1 MSLLEPSARLARP
14 RRIGTLTGYALFHLN
29 MMFSS
34 IEESERPAVIA
45 RCYDPLLDLA
55 ETGLKIAVEA
65 TGLTLEIIESL
76 RPDWTARLRRLVA
89 EGRIEFVG
97 SGYAQAIGPLMP
109 HQAVAKNLA
118 LGLQTC
124 RRLIGVAP
132 RVALVN
138 EQAWSGG
145 LVPLYRAA
153 GYRAVVMDW
162 DDCAAHHPEWNR
174 HWRYHPQKALGAD
187 GSEIDLLWSNTI
199 AFQKLQRLAHGDIAL
214 EDYADF
220 VLGHRGPVDRV
231 LALYTNDAECFGY
244 RPPRFGTE
252 DPVSEGEWGA
262 VRAALQALAARG
274 VTLAHPSEA
283 LGAAQGANAG
293 NVLRLEAAANPVPV
307 KKQPKYNITRWAS
320 SGRDDLAVNT
330 ACHRIFRDLAAR
342 DANDAEWRDLL
353 RLWSSDFRTHITEPR
368 WRAFRAE
375 LDAKSGEPRAPS
387 SATPTPSPSPQGGGE
402 RGRCVSPPPPCGE
415 GSAVRVTP
423 PPAATPPH
431 IERGERLIYVETQ
444 ALRVAFDMRRGLAV
458 TAMGRLNERALI
470 GGLQH
475 GEMDDIALSADWYT
489 GNFVF
494 EGPGEPKITD
504 LERCAPEIAL
514 DPATGRV
521 TLTAAHE
528 TPLGRVTKIIAVPP
542 DAARIEIAQT
552 FDWPAWGKGSLRLGH
567 VTLKPDAFDTARLA
581 YRTHNGGAA
590 EETFPL
596 DGETVDLGRAVSFLI
611 SCRAG
616 IGMTEGRLQIDDGA
630 NAVRL
635 EADLATAA
643 VIGLVE
649 HRVIHGQ
656 TFCRMML
663 SALEMDETRRPDTP
677 SPPRTVR
684 YAIALDR
691 VNGC

>member
-1 MSLLEPSARLARP
+1 MTLIEPLSRP
-14 RRIGTLTGYALFHLN
+14 IRQRRIGTLTGYALFHLN

-34 IEESERPAVIA
+34 IEESERPKVIQ

-65 TGLTLEIIESL
+65 TGLTLEIVDSL
-76 RPDWTARLRRLVA
+76 RPDWIARLRALIA
-89 EGRIEFVG
+89 EGRVEFVG

-109 HQAVAKNLA
+109 HPAVAKNLD
-118 LGLQTC
+118 LGLAVYD
-124 RRLIGVAP
+124 RLLGVRP
-132 RVALVN
+132 RIALVN

-145 LVPLYRAA
+145 LVPLYRSA
-153 GYRAVVMDW
+153 GFTALVMDW

-174 HWRYHPQKALGAD
+174 HWRYHPQIARGAD
-187 GSEIDLLWSNTI
+187 GGQIALLWSNTI
-199 AFQKLQRLAHGDIAL
+199 AFQKLQRLAHGDIGL
-214 EDYADF
+214 DDYADF

-262 VRAALQALAARG
+262 VRAALQTLAGRG

-283 LGAAQGANAG
+283 LEAARGGNAG
-293 NVLRLEAAANPVPV
+293 NLLTLEAPNNPVPV

-330 ACHRIFRDLAAR
+330 ACHQLYRAITASRAGDDAA
-342 DANDAEWRDLL
+342 WRTLL
-353 RLWSSDFRTHITEPR
+353 HLWSSDYRTHITESR
-368 WRAFRAE
+368 WTKFRTE
-375 LDAKSGEPRAPS
+375 LDAALKSF
-387 SATPTPSPSPQGGGE
+387 
-402 RGRCVSPPPPCGE
+402 PPPPFTRVVAAKPTE
-415 GSAVRVTP
+415 GGNAKHRPMPTV
-423 PPAATPPH
+423 
-431 IERGERLIYVETQ
+431 ERGERLIFIET
-444 ALRVAFDMRRGLAV
+444 AELRVAFDMRRGLAI
-458 TAMGRLNERALI
+458 TAMGRPNARALI
-470 GGLQH
+470 GGLAH

-504 LERCAPEIAL
+504 LDRCTPDVAIDA
-514 DPATGRV
+514 ATGTV
-521 TLTAAHE
+521 TLTASFD
-528 TPLGRVTKIIAVPP
+528 TPLGKVDKIVRVPV
-542 DAARIEIAQT
+542 DAPRIEIEQT
-552 FDWPAWGKGSLRLGH
+552 FHWPGWGKGSLRLGH
-567 VTLKPDAFDTARLA
+567 VTLKPDAFDTAALR
-581 YRTHNGGAA
+581 YRTHNGGAV
-590 EETFPL
+590 EEVFPL
-596 DGETVDLGRAVSFLI
+596 ADSKVDLGQAVSFLI

-616 IGMTEGRLQIDDGA
+616 AGMTEGTLQVDDGA

-649 HRVIHGQ
+649 HRVLHGQ
-656 TFCRMML
+656 TFCRIML
-663 SALEMDETRRPDTP
+663 SALEMDETRKAPRDA
-677 SPPRTVR
+677 SPPRTIR

-691 VNGC
+691 VNAC

>member
-1 MSLLEPSARLARP
+1 MSLIEPLSRP
-14 RRIGTLTGYALFHLN
+14 IRQRRIGMLTGYALFHLN

-34 IEESERPAVIA
+34 IEEDERPKVIQ

-65 TGLTLEIIESL
+65 TGLTLEIIEAL
-76 RPDWTARLRRLVA
+76 RPDWIARLRALIA
-89 EGRIEFVG
+89 EGRVEFVG

-109 HQAVAKNLA
+109 HRAVSKNLE
-118 LGLQTC
+118 LGLKAYQ
-124 RRLIGVAP
+124 RLLGVRP
-132 RVALVN
+132 RIALVN

-145 LVPLYRAA
+145 LVPLYREA
-153 GYRAVVMDW
+153 GFTALVMDW

-174 HWRYHPQKALGAD
+174 HWRYHPQIARGAD

-199 AFQKLQRLAHGDIAL
+199 AFQKLQRLAHGDIGL
-214 EDYADF
+214 DDYADF

-262 VRAALQALAARG
+262 VRAALQTLVARG

-283 LGAAQGANAG
+283 LSAAPGGNAG
-293 NVLRLEAAANPVPV
+293 NLLTLEAPNNPVPV
-307 KKQPKYNITRWAS
+307 KKQPKYNITRWSS

-330 ACHRIFRDLAAR
+330 ACHQIYRSLVATN
-342 DANDAEWRDLL
+342 ANDDAWRTLL
-353 RLWSSDFRTHITEPR
+353 HLWSSDYRTHITQTR
-368 WRAFRAE
+368 WATLRAE
-375 LDAKSGEPRAPS
+375 LDAASSQLALPAQADTRPREHDSETRVAPIV
-387 SATPTPSPSPQGGGE
+387 E
-402 RGRCVSPPPPCGE
+402 
-415 GSAVRVTP
+415 
-423 PPAATPPH
+423 H
-431 IERGERLIYVETQ
+431 GERLIFIET
-444 ALRVAFDMRRGLAV
+444 AELRVAFDKRRGLAI
-458 TAMGRLNERALI
+458 TAMGRPNARALI
-470 GGLQH
+470 GGLAH
-475 GEMDDIALSADWYT
+475 GEIDDIALSADWYT

-504 LERCAPEIAL
+504 LERCAPTISIS
-514 DPATGRV
+514 DATGAV
-521 TLTAAHE
+521 TLTARHE
-528 TPLGRVTKIIAVPP
+528 TPLGPVDKVVRISGSAPRVE
-542 DAARIEIAQT
+542 IEQT
-552 FDWPAWGKGSLRLGH
+552 FHWPSWGKGSLRLGH
-567 VTLKPDAFDTARLA
+567 VTLKPDAFDTAELR
-581 YRTHNGGAA
+581 YRTHNGGAV
-590 EETFPL
+590 EEVFPVG
-596 DGETVDLGRAVSFLI
+596 DTKIDLGAAVSFLI

-616 IGMTEGRLQIDDGA
+616 IGMTEGLLQLDDGD

-649 HRVIHGQ
+649 HRVLHGQ

-663 SALEMDETRRPDTP
+663 SALEMDETRKPSHEP
-677 SPPRTVR
+677 SPLRTVR

-691 VNGC
+691 VNAC

>member
-1 MSLLEPSARLARP
+1 MTLIEPLSRP
-14 RRIGTLTGYALFHLN
+14 VRQRRIGTLTGYALFHLN

-34 IEESERPAVIA
+34 IEEDERPAVIQ

-65 TGLTLEIIESL
+65 TGLTLEIIDAL

-89 EGRIEFVG
+89 DGRVEFVG

-109 HQAVAKNLA
+109 HQAVSKNLA
-118 LGLQTC
+118 LGLKAYE
-124 RRLIGVAP
+124 RLIGVRP
-132 RVALVN
+132 RIALVN

-153 GYRAVVMDW
+153 GFTALVMDW

-174 HWRYHPQKALGAD
+174 HWRYHPQIAAGVE
-187 GSEIDLLWSNTI
+187 GSEIALLWSNTI
-199 AFQKLQRLAHGDIAL
+199 AFQKLQRLAHRDIAL
-214 EDYADF
+214 DDYADY

-252 DPVSEGEWGA
+252 DPVSDGEWGA
-262 VRAALQALAARG
+262 VRAALQTLVARG

-283 LGAAQGANAG
+283 LQAARGGNAG
-293 NVLRLEAAANPVPV
+293 NLLTLEAPNNPVPV

-330 ACHRIFRDLAAR
+330 ACHQILRALLAR
-342 DANDAEWRDLL
+342 DASDDDWRALL
-353 RLWSSDFRTHITEPR
+353 RLWSSDYRTHITEKR
-368 WRAFRAE
+368 WTAFRAE
-375 LDAKSGEPRAPS
+375 LAAALDRLPPHPAAPS
-387 SATPTPSPSPQGGGE
+387 PNDGE
-402 RGRCVSPPPPCGE
+402 RPF
-415 GSAVRVTP
+415 TP
-423 PPAATPPH
+423 PR
-431 IERGERLIYVETQ
+431 IERGERMIYVETA
-444 ALRVAFDMRRGLAV
+444 ALRVAFDMRRGLAIA
-458 TAMGRLNERALI
+458 AMGGVDARALI

-475 GEMDDIALSADWYT
+475 GEIDDIALSADWYT

-494 EGPGEPKITD
+494 EGPGEPKVTD
-504 LERCAPEIAL
+504 LERCEPDIAI
-514 DPATGRV
+514 DEATGIV
-521 TLTAAHE
+521 TLTARHE
-528 TPLGRVTKIIAVPP
+528 TPLGPVDKTIRIPP
-542 DAARIEIAQT
+542 SDARLEIAQT
-552 FDWPAWGKGSLRLGH
+552 FNWPDWGKGSLRLAH
-567 VTLKPDAFDTARLA
+567 VTLKPDAFDAAQLR
-581 YRTHNGGAA
+581 YRTRNGGAA
-590 EETFPL
+590 DEVFPL
-596 DGETVDLGRAVSFLI
+596 ADTEVDHGAAVSFLI

-616 IGMTEGRLQIDDGA
+616 AGMTDGWLQLDDGV

-635 EADLATAA
+635 EADLAAAA

-649 HRVIHGQ
+649 HSVIHGQ

-663 SALEMDETRRPDTP
+663 SALEMDETRKPARGP

>member
-1 MSLLEPSARLARP
+1 MTLIEPLSRP
-14 RRIGTLTGYALFHLN
+14 IRQRRIATLTGYALFHLN

-34 IEESERPAVIA
+34 IEVDERPKVVQ

-65 TGLTLEIIESL
+65 TGLTLEIIENL
-76 RPDWTARLRRLVA
+76 RPDWIARLRTLIA

-109 HQAVAKNLA
+109 HAAVTKNLEIGLA
-118 LGLQTC
+118 VYARLLGV
-124 RRLIGVAP
+124 RP
-132 RVALVN
+132 RIALVN

-153 GYRAVVMDW
+153 GFTALVMDW

-174 HWRYHPQKALGAD
+174 HWRYHPQIARGAD
-187 GSEIDLLWSNTI
+187 GSEIALLWSNTI
-199 AFQKLQRLAHGDIAL
+199 AFQKLQRLAHGDISL
-214 EDYADF
+214 DDYADF
-220 VLGHRGPVDRV
+220 VLGHRGPVERV

-252 DPVSEGEWGA
+252 DPVTAGEWGA
-262 VRAALQALAARG
+262 VRAALQMLTARG
-274 VTLAHPSEA
+274 VTLTHPSEA
-283 LGAAQGANAG
+283 LETAG
-293 NVLRLEAAANPVPV
+293 GGNTGNLLTLEAPNNPVPV

-330 ACHRIFRDLAAR
+330 ACHRLFRAITAANAAD
-342 DANDAEWRDLL
+342 DAWRTLL
-353 RLWSSDFRTHITEPR
+353 RLWSSDYRTHITETR
-368 WRAFRAE
+368 WTAFRAE
-375 LDAKSGEPRAPS
+375 LDAALKEFPLALCTAEAATTPVAP
-387 SATPTPSPSPQGGGE
+387 TVE
-402 RGRCVSPPPPCGE
+402 RGD
-415 GSAVRVTP
+415 
-423 PPAATPPH
+423 
-431 IERGERLIYVETQ
+431 RLIYIET
-444 ALRVAFDMRRGLAV
+444 AELRVAFDVRRGLAI
-458 TAMGRLNERALI
+458 TAMGRPNARAII

-494 EGPGEPKITD
+494 EGPGEAKITD
-504 LERCAPEIAL
+504 LERCTPQIAI
-514 DPATGRV
+514 DETTGTV
-521 TLTAAHE
+521 SLTARHE
-528 TPLGRVTKIIAVPP
+528 TSLGPVDKIVRIPAGEPRVE
-542 DAARIEIAQT
+542 IEQT
-552 FDWPAWGKGSLRLGH
+552 FHWPAWGKGSLRLGH
-567 VTLKPDAFDTARLA
+567 VTLKPDAFDTAELR
-581 YRTHNGGAA
+581 YRTHNGGAV
-590 EETFPL
+590 EDVFPL
-596 DGETVDLGRAVSFLI
+596 ANTTVDLGAAVSFLI

-616 IGMTEGRLQIDDGA
+616 IGMTEGRLQIDDGID
-630 NAVRL
+630 AVRL

-663 SALEMDETRRPDTP
+663 SALEMDETRKPP
-677 SPPRTVR
+677 SEASPPRTIR

-691 VNGC
+691 VNAH

>member
-1 MSLLEPSARLARP
+1 MTLVETNGRLARP
-14 RRIGTLTGYALFHLN
+14 RRVGALTGYALFHLN

-34 IEESERPAVIA
+34 IEESERPHVIA

-65 TGLTLEIIESL
+65 TGLTLEIIDAL
-76 RPDWTARLRRLVA
+76 RPDWTARLKRLIR
-89 EGRIEFVG
+89 EGRAEFVG

-109 HQAVAKNLA
+109 HQAVAKNLS
-118 LGLQTC
+118 LGRGVY
-124 RRLIGVAP
+124 RRLLGVTP
-132 RVALVN
+132 RLALIN

-153 GYRAVVMDW
+153 GYDAVVMDW
-162 DDCAAHHPEWNR
+162 DDPAAHHPEWNR
-174 HWRYHPQKALGAD
+174 HWRYHPQKAQGAD
-187 GSEIDLLWSNTI
+187 GSAIGLLWSNTI

-252 DPVSEGEWGA
+252 DPVSDGEWGA
-262 VRAALQALAARG
+262 VRAALQTLIGRG

-283 LGAAQGANAG
+283 LDAAQGANAG
-293 NVLRLEAAANPVPV
+293 NLLRLEAATNPVPV

-330 ACHRIFRDLAAR
+330 ACHRLCRDLVAR
-342 DANDAEWRDLL
+342 EAPDAEWRDLL
-353 RLWSSDFRTHITEPR
+353 RLWSSDFRTHITPAR
-368 WRAFRAE
+368 WKAFRAE
-375 LDAKSGEPRAPS
+375 LDGRIAALNDDAPPLPF
-387 SATPTPSPSPQGGGE
+387 ALNDQ
-402 RGRCVSPPPPCGE
+402 RPPLPI
-415 GSAVRVTP
+415 V
-423 PPAATPPH
+423 
-431 IERGERLIYVETQ
+431 ERGERLIYVETEH
-444 ALRVAFDMRRGLAV
+444 LRVAFDMRRGLAV
-458 TAMGRLNERALI
+458 TAMGRANERALI

-494 EGPGEPKITD
+494 EGPGEPKVTD
-504 LERCAPEIAL
+504 LERCAPQIAL
-514 DPATGRV
+514 DEESGRV
-521 TLTAAHE
+521 TLTAVHE
-528 TPLGRVTKIIAVPP
+528 TPLGRVTKTVTVPP

-581 YRTHNGGAA
+581 YRTHNGGAD
-590 EETFPL
+590 EEIFPL
-596 DGETVDLGRAVSFLI
+596 DGRTVDLGHAVSFLI

-616 IGMTEGRLQIDDGA
+616 IGMTEGRLQLDDGA

-635 EADLATAA
+635 EADLASAA
-643 VIGLVE
+643 LIGLVE

-677 SPPRTVR
+677 SPPRTLR